1 MKTEK
6 KLKALKIHREALE
19 VVNSTILNGS
29 DVDLMIWKELNQ
41 AIKSIEKSESIIWEN
56 SK

>member
-1 MKTEK
+1 
-6 KLKALKIHREALE
+6 LE

-29 DVDLMIWKELNQ
+29 DVDLIIWKELNQ